1 MVVIKTYGGGLKV
14 DIFDYFVHLT
24 RLSLQG
30 SKQDIVRLVR
40 KNIKQFSKEYPE
52 FAKELSK
59 ELLNVGDNVNLTRKA
74 VPPNPL
80 PIDVDSKLELVKK
93 EEIKFEEIVS
103 WQKIVSD
110 ELELIIKERKFC
122 NELRKT
128 GLSPTRSALFVGPP
142 GVGKTLAAKWISAQ
156 LNKPLVTLDLAAV
169 MSSYL
174 GRTGNNIRAVLEF
187 AKKNDCILLLDEF
200 DAIAKKRGDDSEL
213 GELKRLVTVLLQ
225 EIDEW
230 PDSNL
235 LIAATNHEEL
245 LDPAVWRR
253 FDRVV
258 QFPKPSFKDLQIT
271 IKRLLL
277 DEFPEKDIFIDT
289 LAILLEG
296 ASYSEVTKKINNI
309 RKESILSETNIR
321 ESIEDYISKMCDYMD
336 KSVKIQTAL
345 KFIQQGYS
353 QRKTAEILG
362 ISRDTI
368 RKYQNTGN

>member
-1 MVVIKTYGGGLKV
+1 M

-321 ESIEDYISKMCDYMD
+321 ESIEDYISKMCDNMD